1 MKQDYK
7 KKQELYKKLG
17 AEKFQ
22 KVVFAVENLKYKL
35 LKKFWPN
42 FIDFYD
48 KQCDKKRDKELKK
61 EKYPKKRREI
71 IERYRYEKMAI
82 RKEMNR
88 EQNRNYHMDMN
99 KPTEILHYL
108 EWNKSV
114 HVKGMIK
121 NAVLIPALGVA
132 TALGFGIAIP
142 FLLAEIFSLFINF
155 QCINIQNYNICRVK
169 EREQTFQKLAE
180 RRLRSNIAQY
190 GEAAKV
196 IDKTLGETEDIPSFK
211 QILENAKTPEELE
224 QLKKLIQ
231 ITLAANQS
239 VADQKQGRK

>member
-61 EKYPKKRREI
+61 EKDPKKRREI

-99 KPTEILHYL
+99 KPTEMIYYL
-108 EWNKSV
+108 NWNKNI
-114 HVKGMIK
+114 HKRGIII
-121 NAVLIPALGVA
+121 NAITIPLLTAA
-132 TALGFGIAIP
+132 TIAGIPFAIP
-142 FLLAEIFSLFINF
+142 FLIEELASAFINF
-155 QCINIQNYNICRVK
+155 QCINIQNYNIYR
-169 EREQTFQKLAE
+169 FQE
-180 RRLRSNIAQY
+180 
-190 GEAAKV
+190 
-196 IDKTLGETEDIPSFK
+196 
-211 QILENAKTPEELE
+211 
-224 QLKKLIQ
+224 
-231 ITLAANQS
+231 
-239 VADQKQGRK
+239 